1 MILFFRS
8 IETTEKQLEKA
19 VLAGL
24 AASSMDEKDRSC
36 EETMEELEELVKTA
50 GAQPVGMLLQN
61 RPTPDPGT
69 FLGDGKVEELREYAE
84 YNQCDLA
91 VFDNELSP
99 SQMRVL
105 EERLGIRVLDRTG
118 LILDIFAQRARTRE
132 GQLQVELAQY
142 QYLLPRLTGMWTHL
156 VRQTAGGGKSPV
168 GTRGPGETQLETD
181 RRHIRRKIQKLEEEL
196 EDVRKIR
203 ANQRRSR
210 EKNNTPVVCL
220 VGYTNAGKSTLL
232 NQLTGAEIPAND
244 RLFDTLD
251 TTTRK
256 RKIGPSQEIMISDT
270 VGFIRHLPTTL
281 VEAFK
286 ATLEELEFAD
296 VIVNVIDISNPDW
309 PDQAE
314 VVEDLLRQLQVE
326 KTPCIRA
333 FNKCDKYLGILP
345 HGEDTVCIS
354 AKTGEGI
361 DQLIDAIRQQLERNA
376 VIVTL
381 QIPYSDAGVVEQ
393 ISAVTAIQ
401 ETSYENDG
409 IYIRTVIDRDRVRQ
423 FKKYIPGYTEPK
435 EEWEL

>member
-1 MILFFRS
+1 MRS

-36 EETMEELEELVKTA
+36 EETMEELEELVMTA